1 MRQNQSTD
9 TIAAIATAP
18 GRSAIGAV
26 RLSGPDAA
34 AILSRVFH
42 PKRDASKFVS
52 HRMEYGTVQID
63 GVLIDEVMAV
73 VMRAPR
79 SYTREDTAEI
89 YAHGGHAALRAVL
102 DAVIKSG
109 ARPANPGE
117 FTQRAFL
124 NGRIDLAQAEAV
136 MDVINAKTDAARSA
150 GLKMLGG
157 GLSGKINALRDA
169 ILKWLAHIELSI
181 DYPEHEAEA
190 MNREI
195 ILSEAVP
202 LIARIDRLIATSKM
216 GRIITDGVRTAIIGR
231 PNVGKSSLLNAILN
245 EDRAIVTEI
254 PGTTRDILSEPVNV
268 HGIPLL
274 LSDTAGIHETDDLI
288 ERQGIDKAIAQAEA
302 AALVLLVVDASA
314 QPDDADFELMER
326 VKGKQVILVLNK
338 SDKPQ
343 AEGWN
348 AVDTLPNGFNVNDAV
363 KISAKNMTGF
373 EMLFDAIRERCMAGL
388 EETSLEADIITR
400 ERHGWLL
407 TQARDSLAQAVSALN
422 DGVPEDLVSVDLR
435 EAYRY
440 LGEITGE
447 EVADDIVDRIFSEFC
462 VGK

>member
-1 MRQNQSTD
+1 MRQTQATD

-18 GRSAIGAV
+18 GRAAIGIV
-26 RLSGPDAA
+26 RLSGGCAA
-34 AILSRVFH
+34 DILARVFH
-42 PKRDASKFVS
+42 PRRDASQFIS
-52 HRMEYGTVQID
+52 HRMEYGTVMLN
-63 GVLIDEVMAV
+63 GVTVDEVMAV

-79 SYTREDTAEI
+79 TYTREDTAEI
-89 YAHGGHAALRAVL
+89 YTHGGHAATRAVL
-102 DAVIKSG
+102 DAVIQNG
-109 ARPANPGE
+109 ARPAEPGE

-136 MDVINAKTDAARSA
+136 IDVINAKTDAARNA

-157 GLSGKINALRDA
+157 GLSSKIKELRDT
-169 ILKWLAHIELSI
+169 ILRWLANIELSI

-195 ILSEAVP
+195 ILSETAP
-202 LIARIDRLIATSKM
+202 LLNKIDRLTATTKM
-216 GRIITDGVRTAIIGR
+216 GRILTEGVRTAIIGR

-274 LSDTAGIHETDDLI
+274 LSDTAGIHETEDLI

-302 AALVLLVVDASA
+302 AALVLLVVDASVP
-314 QPDDADFELMER
+314 PDNADIELMER
-326 VKGKQVILVLNK
+326 LKGKQVILVLNK
-338 SDKPQ
+338 CDKPQ
-343 AEGWN
+343 ADGWEAFT
-348 AVDTLPNGFNVNDAV
+348 AVQ
-363 KISAKNMTGF
+363 ISAKNMTGLDA
-373 EMLFDAIRERCMAGL
+373 LFDAIRERCMAGL
-388 EETSLEADIITR
+388 DEASLEADIITR

-407 TQARDSLAQAVSALN
+407 TQARESLAQAAAALN

-435 EAYRY
+435 EAYRF
-440 LGEITGE
+440 LGEIIGE
-447 EVADDIVDRIFSEFC
+447 EVADDIVERIFSEFC

>member
-1 MRQNQSTD
+1 
-9 TIAAIATAP
+9 
-18 GRSAIGAV
+18 
-26 RLSGPDAA
+26 
-34 AILSRVFH
+34 
-42 PKRDASKFVS
+42 
-52 HRMEYGTVQID
+52 
-63 GVLIDEVMAV
+63 
-73 VMRAPR
+73 
-79 SYTREDTAEI
+79 
-89 YAHGGHAALRAVL
+89 VL

-136 MDVINAKTDAARSA
+136 IEIINAKTDAARSA

-157 GLSGKINALRDA
+157 GLSLKIKEMRDTILR
-169 ILKWLAHIELSI
+169 WLANIELSI

-190 MNREI
+190 INREV
-195 ILSEAVP
+195 ILLETAP
-202 LIARIDRLIATSKM
+202 LIKKINSLTATAKM
-216 GRIITDGVRTAIIGR
+216 GRIITEGVRTAIIGR

-302 AALVLLVVDASA
+302 AALVLLVVDAA
-314 QPDDADFELMER
+314 VPPDDADFELMER
-326 VKGKQVILVLNK
+326 VRGKQVILVLNK
-338 SDKPQ
+338 RDKPP
-343 AEGWN
+343 AEGWD
-348 AVDTLPNGFNVNDAV
+348 AITGFSFNTTVR
-363 KISAKNMTGF
+363 ISAKNLTG
-373 EMLFDAIRERCMAGL
+373 LDALYNAIRECCMAGL
-388 EETSLEADIITR
+388 DEASLEADIITR

-407 TQARDSLAQAVSALN
+407 NQARDSLTRAAAALN

-447 EVADDIVDRIFSEFC
+447 EVADDIVERIFSEFC